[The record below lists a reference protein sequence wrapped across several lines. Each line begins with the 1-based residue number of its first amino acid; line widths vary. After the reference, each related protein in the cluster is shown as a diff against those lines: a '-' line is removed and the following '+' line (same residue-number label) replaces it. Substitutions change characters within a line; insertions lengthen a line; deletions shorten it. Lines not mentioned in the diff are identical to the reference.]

1 MSQKHRL
8 ITRSDLDG
16 IVCAALLR
24 EAGLVDEVKFAHPK
38 DMQDGT
44 IEVTSNDII
53 TNLPHHPNAH
63 IIFDHHASEIE
74 RVNKEHGAGGAKNL
88 INDPSAPSAAHVVY
102 KHFGGAAKFPNITKG
117 LMDAADKIDSAQLAE
132 AEILDPKGWVLLG
145 FIMDNRTGLGRFHN
159 FKISNYQLMLA
170 LVDIFRKPH
179 TIDDILSMPDIA
191 ERVRM
196 YKEHADLARQQ
207 IKKCAEVKD
216 KLLVLDFR
224 HEKEIYCINR
234 FAIYALYPQTNISMH
249 ILPGK
254 QNVNTV
260 FAVGKSVLNRTAKV
274 DVGSLMLKYGG
285 GGHKAVGTCQID
297 HAKVDQ
303 VKKELIDQIVA
314 AG

>member
-1 MSQKHRL
+1 MSKKRL

-24 EAGLVDEVKFAHPK
+24 EAGIVDEVKFAHPK
-38 DMQDGT
+38 DMQDGS
-44 IEVTSNDII
+44 IEVTENDII
-53 TNLPHHPNAH
+53 TNLPHHPKAH
-63 IIFDHHASEIE
+63 MIFDHHASEIE
-74 RVNKEHGAGGAKNL
+74 RTGGTAKNL
-88 INDPSAPSAAHVVY
+88 INDPTAPSAAHVVY

-117 LMDAADKIDSAQLAE
+117 LMEAADKIDSAQLAE
-132 AEILDPKGWVLLG
+132 AEILNPTGWVLLG

-159 FKISNYQLMLA
+159 FRVSNYQLMLE

-179 TIDDILSMPDIA
+179 TVDDILALPDVA
-191 ERVRM
+191 ERVKM
-196 YKEHADLARQQ
+196 YKEHAELARAQ
-207 IKKCAEVKD
+207 IQKCANVND

-224 HEKEIYCINR
+224 GEKEIYCINR

-285 GGHKAVGTCQID
+285 GGHKAVGTCQIAHD
-297 HAKVDQ
+297 KVDT
-303 VKKELIDQIVA
+303 VKTELITQIVT